1 MAVVDVPD
9 GVLLELPVI
18 WAQNTSTSWQAICA
32 VEHKT
37 GDVLAE
43 MLRENVV
50 DLIVFVEAEITRS
63 RVYFISTSGS
73 VEVRISVN
81 P

>member
-9 GVLLELPVI
+9 GVFLEYPVI
-18 WAQNTSTSWQAICA
+18 WAQNTSTSWQAICI
-32 VEHKT
+32 VEHKIV
-37 GDVLAE
+37 GVLAE

-63 RVYFISTSGS
+63 RIYFIGTIGS